1 MCQGEVKE
9 ITVLGIRQQIMSL
22 EDGGQWLE
30 ALALALDHYESS
42 ILSQEDNK
50 RNNDPT
56 SLVLKNF
63 DVMTRVD
70 PSLLTDDEVWMA
82 ELLMRY
88 LMLAVDNAPD
98 SPQVVPSSSNNKMMN
113 RLNLAESHF
122 EMLSGNRL
130 LFGACSLFTYF
141 SLFSHLTFCLVLRCL
156 FGVLYCHQTTRF
168 VVWTNLPLLLRSAI
182 YQRELFLPICSF
194 AFSSLFIEISSPLP
208 RFRYFLTS

>member
-1 MCQGEVKE
+1 
-9 ITVLGIRQQIMSL
+9 MSL

-82 ELLMRY
+82 KLLMRY
-88 LMLAVDNAPD
+88 LILAVDNAPD

-130 LFGACSLFTYF
+130 RDSVLALYSRI
-141 SLFSHLTFCLVLRCL
+141 SHCF
-156 FGVLYCHQTTRF
+156 H
-168 VVWTNLPLLLRSAI
+168 I
-182 YQRELFLPICSF
+182 
-194 AFSSLFIEISSPLP
+194 
-208 RFRYFLTS
+208 